1 MPPGANGIMEV
12 KNGGKKRQWN
22 YGAAEKGL
30 SNYSLWSGKLL
41 PFRDIQHGERMAFEY
56 AYNKRE

>member
-1 MPPGANGIMEV
+1 MPPAQMEV
-12 KNGGKKRQWN
+12 RKMGEKKRQWN

-30 SNYSLWSGKLL
+30 YNYSYGVGETL

-56 AYNKRE
+56 ACKKRD